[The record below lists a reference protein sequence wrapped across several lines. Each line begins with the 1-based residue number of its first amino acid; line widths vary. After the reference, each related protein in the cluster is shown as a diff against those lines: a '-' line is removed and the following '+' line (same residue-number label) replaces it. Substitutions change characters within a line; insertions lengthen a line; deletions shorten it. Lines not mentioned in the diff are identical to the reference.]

1 MNRPQTD
8 RLPASARLAFL
19 LPNMGGGGAERVAIT
34 IMSDFLARGYE
45 VDLVLVRAEGELLAK
60 VPAGVRVFDLK
71 ARRFATALIPLIR
84 YFRDRKP
91 DAIQVRMWPLTVIGL
106 FARRLARV
114 DTRVVISDHIA
125 LSKQYGHLPI
135 TFALLRATTRLTYP
149 WADERIFVSAGAA
162 DDLVAISGLPR
173 EAFEIVY
180 NPAPL
185 LTGPVVV
192 PPQVDA
198 IWGGADGRIITVGSL
213 KEQKNQALL
222 IRAFAIL
229 RRRRSARLMIL
240 GRGELLT
247 RLQAVAEEEG
257 VAQDVIFPGF
267 SPHPADYVASAD
279 LFVLSSDYEGFGN
292 VLVEAM
298 QLGVTVVSTDCP
310 SGPREILGDGEF
322 GRLVPVG
329 DPEAL
334 AKAMETSLRSPSDPA
349 KLKARAEQLSGSAI
363 MDRYLDLMLGRKTPK
378 PE

>member
-1 MNRPQTD
+1 
-8 RLPASARLAFL
+8 
-19 LPNMGGGGAERVAIT
+19 
-34 IMSDFLARGYE
+34 
-45 VDLVLVRAEGELLAK
+45 
-60 VPAGVRVFDLK
+60 
-71 ARRFATALIPLIR
+71 
-84 YFRDRKP
+84 
-91 DAIQVRMWPLTVIGL
+91 
-106 FARRLARV
+106 
-114 DTRVVISDHIA
+114 
-125 LSKQYGHLPI
+125 
-135 TFALLRATTRLTYP
+135 
-149 WADERIFVSAGAA
+149 
-162 DDLVAISGLPR
+162 
-173 EAFEIVY
+173 
-180 NPAPL
+180 
-185 LTGPVVV
+185 
-192 PPQVDA
+192 
-198 IWGGADGRIITVGSL
+198 
-213 KEQKNQALL
+213 
-222 IRAFAIL
+222 
-229 RRRRSARLMIL
+229 MIL

>member
-198 IWGGADGRIITVGSL
+198 IWGGGGRPNHHCWVSQRTEESSAAHSGLCDLAAPQERSFDDP
-213 KEQKNQALL
+213 
-222 IRAFAIL
+222 RA
-229 RRRRSARLMIL
+229 RR
-240 GRGELLT
+240 T
-247 RLQAVAEEEG
+247 
-257 VAQDVIFPGF
+257 
-267 SPHPADYVASAD
+267 
-279 LFVLSSDYEGFGN
+279 
-292 VLVEAM
+292 
-298 QLGVTVVSTDCP
+298 
-310 SGPREILGDGEF
+310 
-322 GRLVPVG
+322 
-329 DPEAL
+329 
-334 AKAMETSLRSPSDPA
+334 SDPIA
-349 KLKARAEQLSGSAI
+349 
-363 MDRYLDLMLGRKTPK
+363 GRS
-378 PE
+378 